1 MDARKNTTNLLNVP
15 AGAPPVGSGAVLVP
29 GQTFGGY
36 LLLGEIGRGGM
47 GQVFRARDLA
57 LDRLVALKVSPPDA
71 GPAAIERMLR
81 EARIGARVN
90 HPAIVPVHAA
100 GRVDGRAFLALQYV
114 PGRSLRSLLDERGGS
129 LPPTEALRI
138 ACDAAEALAAVHAA
152 GLVHLD
158 VKPEN
163 LLLPDSGGVRLTD
176 FGIAREAPV
185 LPAREDGGLYF
196 GTPEYSSPEQCLGG
210 DLDERSDLY
219 SLGITLYEMLAGKVP
234 HEGDSP
240 VEILRRI
247 ATRAPTAVEVLDPT
261 IPAPVAAVVRKL
273 LDRRRDSRYARAE
286 DVVRDIGKV
295 LGSRRLAAAR
305 LERPAVSGAER
316 PAARSPAPRRPTA
329 PTQPLPRVRP
339 RSLGR
344 SAARAGILAAIA
356 GGFGLVLGAL
366 LGLVRIAPSAEGPAG
381 GEPALVDAAGGPMA
395 EALGRALEPVVARAI
410 AGAPAGAPRP
420 VLTVR
425 EFPASGHV
433 MVQIAIGGAS
443 RAGFSWLTSEN
454 PGLMATAAREVG
466 DVLRAILHGPTT
478 PTTTTG
484 TTPVS
489 Q

>member
-1 MDARKNTTNLLNVP
+1 MDARKNTTSLMNAP
-15 AGAPPVGSGAVLVP
+15 AGAPAAPPLAA
-29 GQTFGGY
+29 GQAFGGY
-36 LLLGEIGRGGM
+36 LLVEEIGRGGM

-71 GPAAIERMLR
+71 GPAAMDRMLR
-81 EARIGARVN
+81 EARIAARLS

-114 PGRSLRSLLDERGGS
+114 PGRSLRSLLDERGP
-129 LPPTEALRI
+129 LPPAEALRI
-138 ACDAAEALAAVHAA
+138 ARDAADALAAVHAA

-163 LLLPDSGGVRLTD
+163 LLLPESGGVRLTD
-176 FGIAREAPV
+176 FGIARESPV

-210 DLDERSDLY
+210 DLDPRSDLY
-219 SLGITLYEMLAGKVP
+219 SLGITLYEMLVGKVP

-261 IPAPVAAVVRKL
+261 IPGPVAAVVRKL

-295 LGSRRLAAAR
+295 LGSRRLEGAAPPSR
-305 LERPAVSGAER
+305 LAAGRVERPASR
-316 PAARSPAPRRPTA
+316 PAAARRPTA
-329 PTQPLPRVRP
+329 ATQPLPRVRS
-339 RSLGR
+339 RSLR
-344 SAARAGILAAIA
+344 RAAARAGILAAVT

-366 LGLVRIAPSAEGPAG
+366 LGLVRIAPQAEGAAPGPAG
-381 GEPALVDAAGGPMA
+381 PPGDPAAVDAAGGPVA
-395 EALGRALEPVVARAI
+395 EALGRALEPVLGRAI

-420 VLTVR
+420 VITVR

-433 MVQIAIGGAS
+433 MVQIAVGGAS
-443 RAGFSWLTSEN
+443 RAGFSWLTADN
-454 PGLMATAAREVG
+454 PGLLATATREVG
-466 DVLRAILHGPTT
+466 SVLRAILHGPSAPAPPADT
-478 PTTTTG
+478 P
-484 TTPVS
+484 
-489 Q
+489 